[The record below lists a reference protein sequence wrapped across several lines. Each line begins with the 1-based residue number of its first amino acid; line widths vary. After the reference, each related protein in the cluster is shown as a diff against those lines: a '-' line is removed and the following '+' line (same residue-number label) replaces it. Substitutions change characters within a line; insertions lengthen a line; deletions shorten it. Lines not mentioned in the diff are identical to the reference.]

1 MRAIARLVDPAHP
14 RLETQQLRVGQVLR
28 NWVLAQNPH
37 VVLFLSQME
46 SSGPVKPWSWG
57 RGVDVTSALC
67 EWTETCGQAQA
78 LWTRA
83 LCEWTETCGQA
94 QALWTD
100 LVDKCTL

>member
-1 MRAIARLVDPAHP
+1 MWAIARLVDPAHP

-28 NWVLAQNPH
+28 NWVLAQNPL

-78 LWTRA
+78 LWT
-83 LCEWTETCGQA
+83 
-94 QALWTD
+94 D